1 MSKNK
6 KKSTENYLT
15 RWQYFTKTLYHDSA
29 ATAEFTYE
37 KVIFLKSE
45 ELQQKEADNKRINTL
60 LILALFAMFALSA
73 KFQIVWIL
81 LLYFVIVIVGQ
92 MLRFLNLPKNIMDHL
107 EDSGRRKR

>member
-6 KKSTENYLT
+6 KKSKEIYLT

-92 MLRFLNLPKNIMDHL
+92 MLRFLNLPKNIMDHV

>member
-6 KKSTENYLT
+6 KKSKEIYLT

>member
-6 KKSTENYLT
+6 KKKAAIYLT